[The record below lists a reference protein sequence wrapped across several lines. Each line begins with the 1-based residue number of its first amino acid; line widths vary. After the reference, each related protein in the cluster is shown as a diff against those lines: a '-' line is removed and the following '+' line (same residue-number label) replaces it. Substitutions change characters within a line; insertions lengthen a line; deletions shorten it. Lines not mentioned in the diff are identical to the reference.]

1 MQRESVAPDGSKGE
15 VRPRG
20 AMTQAMAAHVDWS
33 TAGERELRVAALR
46 DGRLGDE
53 VRHPRRLRVGPT
65 EKADVV
71 VPIAPRTLFER
82 RSEGW
87 VLRLS
92 PELSG
97 RVASGGPA
105 RSVAELRAEGVDRLR
120 LAPDARGRVE
130 LGGVS
135 ILFQLVPPRPK
146 TKRAPLPQSVR
157 GGFAIDWRFTTSL
170 ASMATLLFGLLI
182 GLEGADWP
190 VQNRDVLP
198 PIYDAMLTFDEPE
211 PPPAPI
217 TDATERTSEDPV
229 TEAPTDANPSP
240 RDPGPSPRP
249 SPSDGQPSLDREQI
263 ARDAHNQVIASL
275 GGILDGSFG
284 RLIDTAAP
292 TGDLESILR
301 EVDGVDGTEAN
312 GDRFVTRDTRGS
324 GEDGP
329 LGELDGRGPPGPTM
343 DGEGTV
349 TETEVTGP
357 TTDFGPFRPEE
368 PRVFDDE
375 AVLRRLRGVKRQVQR
390 CYEREVTRDPTL
402 EGRIDVELE
411 VHPAGNTS
419 ARVTADGVGSRPLA
433 ECITRAASGIRF
445 ADGPEGGSV
454 RYSFPFLFAPQR

>member
-1 MQRESVAPDGSKGE
+1 M
-15 VRPRG
+15 
-20 AMTQAMAAHVDWS
+20 
-33 TAGERELRVAALR
+33 
-46 DGRLGDE
+46 
-53 VRHPRRLRVGPT
+53 
-65 EKADVV
+65 
-71 VPIAPRTLFER
+71 
-82 RSEGW
+82 
-87 VLRLS
+87 
-92 PELSG
+92 
-97 RVASGGPA
+97 
-105 RSVAELRAEGVDRLR
+105 
-120 LAPDARGRVE
+120 
-130 LGGVS
+130 
-135 ILFQLVPPRPK
+135 
-146 TKRAPLPQSVR
+146 
-157 GGFAIDWRFTTSL
+157 
-170 ASMATLLFGLLI
+170 
-182 GLEGADWP
+182 
-190 VQNRDVLP
+190 
-198 PIYDAMLTFDEPE
+198 
-211 PPPAPI
+211 
-217 TDATERTSEDPV
+217 
-229 TEAPTDANPSP
+229 
-240 RDPGPSPRP
+240 
-249 SPSDGQPSLDREQI
+249 
-263 ARDAHNQVIASL
+263 
-275 GGILDGSFG
+275 
-284 RLIDTAAP
+284 
-292 TGDLESILR
+292 R